1 MASPIIDP
9 MDIAPVARSAVSDS
23 VFAHLVD
30 EILSGRVAVDDAL
43 PSERELALAF
53 AVNRHAIREALK
65 RLQQARLVRISHG
78 GKTRVQDWRQTAGLD
93 VLSTLAATGAVPALQ
108 IARDI
113 MVMRRSV
120 AADAARLCAR
130 NATAEQLASIA
141 AAAAAYPAQ
150 RTDESFA
157 VDLTFWTAIIDGSG
171 NLAYRLALN
180 TLVAAFTDIGF
191 DSIAD
196 LGMAAELIDREAHI
210 TLAEHLVARDA
221 DAAHRVAD
229 ELLGRVVD
237 TLSARQ

>member
-1 MASPIIDP
+1 
-9 MDIAPVARSAVSDS
+9 MDIAPVTRSAVSDS

-30 EILSGRVAVDDAL
+30 EILSGRVAVDEAL

-108 IARDI
+108 VARDI

-130 NATAEQLASIA
+130 NASDDELAVIA
-141 AAAAAYPAQ
+141 TAAAAYPAR

-157 VDLTFWTAIIDGSG
+157 ADLTFWTAIIDGSG

-180 TLVAAFTDIGF
+180 TLVAAFADIGF
-191 DSIAD
+191 ELIAQ
-196 LGMAAELIDREAHI
+196 LGMAAELADRDAHI
-210 TLAEHLVARDA
+210 TLAQHLVARDA

-229 ELLGRVVD
+229 DLLGRVVE
-237 TLSARQ
+237 TLSAQQ

>member
-1 MASPIIDP
+1 

-196 LGMAAELIDREAHI
+196 LGMAAELVDREAHI
-210 TLAEHLVARDA
+210 TLAEHLVTRDA

>member
-1 MASPIIDP
+1 
-9 MDIAPVARSAVSDS
+9 MDIAPVSRAAVSDT

-30 EILSGRVAVDDAL
+30 EILSGRVAVDEAL

-78 GKTRVQDWRQTAGLD
+78 GKTRVQDWRLTAGLD
-93 VLSTLAATGAVPALQ
+93 VLSTLAATGAVPAVQ

-130 NATAEQLASIA
+130 NATDDQLATIA
-141 AAAAAYPAQ
+141 GAAAAYPAQ

-180 TLVAAFTDIGF
+180 TLVAAFADIGF
-191 DSIAD
+191 GSIAD
-196 LGMAAELIDREAHI
+196 LGMAAELADRDAHL

-229 ELLGRVVD
+229 DLLGRVVD
-237 TLSARQ
+237 TLSAQQ

>member
-1 MASPIIDP
+1 

-210 TLAEHLVARDA
+210 TLAEHLVTRDA

>member
-1 MASPIIDP
+1 
-9 MDIAPVARSAVSDS
+9 MDIAPVSRAAVSDT

-30 EILSGRVAVDDAL
+30 EILSGRVAVDEAL

-78 GKTRVQDWRQTAGLD
+78 GKTRVQDWRLTAGLD
-93 VLSTLAATGAVPALQ
+93 VLSTLAATGAVPAVQ

-113 MVMRRSV
+113 MVMRRTV

-130 NATAEQLASIA
+130 NATDDQLATIA
-141 AAAAAYPAQ
+141 AAAAAYPAEY
-150 RTDESFA
+150 DGESYSSAFDA
-157 VDLTFWTAIIDGSG
+157 DLTFWTAIIDGSG

-180 TLVAAFTDIGF
+180 TLVAAFADIGF
-191 DSIAD
+191 GSIAD
-196 LGMAAELIDREAHI
+196 LGMAAELADRDAHL
-210 TLAEHLVARDA
+210 TLAEHLVARYA

-229 ELLGRVVD
+229 DLLGRVVD
-237 TLSARQ
+237 TLSAQQ

>member
-1 MASPIIDP
+1 
-9 MDIAPVARSAVSDS
+9 MDIAPVSRAAVSDA
-23 VFAHLVD
+23 VFAHLVE
-30 EILSGRVAVDDAL
+30 EILSGRVAVDEAL

-120 AADAARLCAR
+120 AADAARLCAL
-130 NATAEQLASIA
+130 NATDGELAAIT
-141 AAAAAYPAQ
+141 AAAAAYPPE
-150 RTDESFA
+150 RTDESIA
-157 VDLTFWTAIIDGSG
+157 ADLAFWTAVIDGSG

-180 TLVAAFTDIGF
+180 TLVAAFADIGF
-191 DSIAD
+191 GVIAD
-196 LGMAAELIDREAHI
+196 LGTAAELVDRDAHI
-210 TLAEHLVARDA
+210 ALAEHLVARDA

-237 TLSARQ
+237 TLSATDASGEE

>member
-1 MASPIIDP
+1 

-30 EILSGRVAVDDAL
+30 EILSGRVAVDEAL

-120 AADAARLCAR
+120 AADAARLRAR
-130 NATAEQLASIA
+130 NASDDELAAIA

-157 VDLTFWTAIIDGSG
+157 ADLTFWTAIIDGSG

-180 TLVAAFTDIGF
+180 TLVAAFADIGF
-191 DSIAD
+191 GSIAD
-196 LGMAAELIDREAHI
+196 LGMDAELADRDAHL

-229 ELLGRVVD
+229 DLLGQVVD
-237 TLSARQ
+237 TLSAQQS

>member
-1 MASPIIDP
+1 
-9 MDIAPVARSAVSDS
+9 MDIAPVSRAAVSDT

-30 EILSGRVAVDDAL
+30 EILSGRVAVDEAL

-78 GKTRVQDWRQTAGLD
+78 GKTRVQDWRLTAGLD
-93 VLSTLAATGAVPALQ
+93 VLSTLAATGAVPAVQ

-113 MVMRRSV
+113 MVMRRTV

-130 NATAEQLASIA
+130 NATDDQLATIA
-141 AAAAAYPAQ
+141 GAAAAYPAQ

-180 TLVAAFTDIGF
+180 TLVAAFADIGF
-191 DSIAD
+191 GSIAD
-196 LGMAAELIDREAHI
+196 LGMAAELADRDAHL

-229 ELLGRVVD
+229 DLLGRVVD
-237 TLSARQ
+237 TLSAQQ

>member
-1 MASPIIDP
+1 MIDP

-130 NATAEQLASIA
+130 NATDDQLATIA

-180 TLVAAFTDIGF
+180 TLVAAFADIGF
-191 DSIAD
+191 ESIAD
-196 LGMAAELIDREAHI
+196 LGTAAELADRDAHI
-210 TLAEHLVARDA
+210 TLAERLVARDA
-221 DAAHRVAD
+221 DAAYRVAD

>member
-1 MASPIIDP
+1 
-9 MDIAPVARSAVSDS
+9 MDIAPVSRAAVSDA

-30 EILSGRVAVDDAL
+30 EILSGRVAVDEAL

-93 VLSTLAATGAVPALQ
+93 VLSTLAATGAVPAVQ
-108 IARDI
+108 VARDI

-130 NATAEQLASIA
+130 NASDDELAAIA
-141 AAAAAYPAQ
+141 TAAAAYPAQ

-180 TLVAAFTDIGF
+180 TLVAAFADIGF
-191 DSIAD
+191 GSIAD
-196 LGMAAELIDREAHI
+196 LGMAAELADRDAHL

-229 ELLGRVVD
+229 DLLGRVVEI
-237 TLSARQ
+237 LSAQQ

>member
-1 MASPIIDP
+1 

-93 VLSTLAATGAVPALQ
+93 VLSTLAATGAVPA
-108 IARDI
+108 
-113 MVMRRSV
+113 
-120 AADAARLCAR
+120 RLCAR
-130 NATAEQLASIA
+130 NATADQLATIA
-141 AAAAAYPAQ
+141 ATAAAYPAQ

-180 TLVAAFTDIGF
+180 TLVAAFADIGF
-191 DSIAD
+191 ESIAD
-196 LGMAAELIDREAHI
+196 LGTAAELADRDAHI
-210 TLAEHLVARDA
+210 TLAERLVARDA
-221 DAAHRVAD
+221 DAAYRVAD

-237 TLSARQ
+237 TLSAQQ

>member
-1 MASPIIDP
+1 
-9 MDIAPVARSAVSDS
+9 MDIAPVSRAAVSDA

-30 EILSGRVAVDDAL
+30 EILSGRVAVDEAL

-120 AADAARLCAR
+120 AADAARLCAL
-130 NATAEQLASIA
+130 NATEGELAAIA
-141 AAAAAYPAQ
+141 TAAAAYPSE
-150 RTDESFA
+150 RTDESIA

-180 TLVAAFTDIGF
+180 TLVAAFADIGF
-191 DSIAD
+191 GVI
-196 LGMAAELIDREAHI
+196 AELGTSAELADRDAHI

-221 DAAHRVAD
+221 DAAHRLAD
-229 ELLGRVVD
+229 ELLGRVVEI
-237 TLSARQ
+237 LSARQL

>member
-1 MASPIIDP
+1 

-30 EILSGRVAVDDAL
+30 EILSGRVAVDEAL

-120 AADAARLCAR
+120 AADAARLCAG
-130 NATAEQLASIA
+130 NATDDQLATIA
-141 AAAAAYPAQ
+141 AAAAAYTAQ

-180 TLVAAFTDIGF
+180 TLVAAFADIGF

-196 LGMAAELIDREAHI
+196 LGMAAELADRDAHI
-210 TLAEHLVARDA
+210 TLAEHLVARNA

-237 TLSARQ
+237 TLSAQQ

>member
-1 MASPIIDP
+1 

-141 AAAAAYPAQ
+141 VAAAAYPAQ

-171 NLAYRLALN
+171 NLAYHLALN

-196 LGMAAELIDREAHI
+196 LGMAAELVDREAHI

>member
-1 MASPIIDP
+1 
-9 MDIAPVARSAVSDS
+9 MDIAPVTRSAVSDS

-120 AADAARLCAR
+120 GADAARLCAR
-130 NATAEQLASIA
+130 KASDEQLAAIA
-141 AAAAAYPAQ
+141 DAAAAYPAQ
-150 RTDESFA
+150 HTDESIA
-157 VDLTFWTAIIDGSG
+157 ADLTFWTAIVDGSG

-180 TLVAAFTDIGF
+180 TLVAAFADIGF
-191 DSIAD
+191 GSIAD
-196 LGMAAELIDREAHI
+196 LGTSAELADRDAHI

-229 ELLGRVVD
+229 DLLGRVVEI
-237 TLSARQ
+237 LSAQQ

>member
-1 MASPIIDP
+1 

-130 NATAEQLASIA
+130 NATADQLATIA

-150 RTDESFA
+150 RSEESFA

-210 TLAEHLVARDA
+210 TLAEHLVTRDA

>member
-1 MASPIIDP
+1 
-9 MDIAPVARSAVSDS
+9 MDIAPVSRAAVSDA
-23 VFAHLVD
+23 VFAHLVE
-30 EILSGRVAVDDAL
+30 EILSGRVAVDEAL

-120 AADAARLCAR
+120 AADAARLCAL
-130 NATAEQLASIA
+130 NASDGELAAIA
-141 AAAAAYPAQ
+141 AAAAAYPPE
-150 RTDESFA
+150 RTDESIA
-157 VDLTFWTAIIDGSG
+157 ADLAFWTAVIDGSG

-180 TLVAAFTDIGF
+180 TLVAAFSDIGF
-191 DSIAD
+191 GVI
-196 LGMAAELIDREAHI
+196 AELGTSAELADRAAHI
-210 TLAEHLVARDA
+210 VLAEHLAARDA
-221 DAAHRVAD
+221 VAAHRVAD
-229 ELLGRVVD
+229 ELLGRVVE
-237 TLSARQ
+237 TLSAADASGEE

>member
-1 MASPIIDP
+1 

-30 EILSGRVAVDDAL
+30 EILSGRVAVDEAL

-53 AVNRHAIREALK
+53 AVNRHAIRKALK

-130 NATAEQLASIA
+130 NASDDELAAIA

-157 VDLTFWTAIIDGSG
+157 ADLTFWTAIIDGSG

-180 TLVAAFTDIGF
+180 TLVAAFADIGF
-191 DSIAD
+191 GSIAD
-196 LGMAAELIDREAHI
+196 LGMAAELADRDAHL

-229 ELLGRVVD
+229 DLLGRVVD

>member
-1 MASPIIDP
+1 

-196 LGMAAELIDREAHI
+196 LGMAAEHVD
-210 TLAEHLVARDA
+210 RDA

>member
-1 MASPIIDP
+1 
-9 MDIAPVARSAVSDS
+9 MDIAPVSRAAVSDA
-23 VFAHLVD
+23 VFAHLVE

-65 RLQQARLVRISHG
+65 RLQQAHLVRISHG

-120 AADAARLCAR
+120 AADAARLCAL
-130 NATAEQLASIA
+130 NASDGELAAIA
-141 AAAAAYPAQ
+141 AAAAAYPPE
-150 RTDESFA
+150 RTDESIA
-157 VDLTFWTAIIDGSG
+157 ADLAFWTAVIDGSG

-180 TLVAAFTDIGF
+180 TLVAAFSDIGF
-191 DSIAD
+191 GVI
-196 LGMAAELIDREAHI
+196 AELGTSAELADRAAHI
-210 TLAEHLVARDA
+210 VLAEHLAARDA
-221 DAAHRVAD
+221 VAAHRVAD
-229 ELLGRVVD
+229 ELLGRVVE
-237 TLSARQ
+237 TLSAADASGEE

>member
-1 MASPIIDP
+1 

-150 RTDESFA
+150 RTDVSFA

-196 LGMAAELIDREAHI
+196 LGMAAELVDREAHI